1 MSVRYA
7 SLVPWALLLF
17 ATACGSA
24 ETTLPTAWLGEPVDA
39 ELEHSPLRYFDT
51 GLVSLN
57 GACPVQGLPL
67 NPVIAPVYV
76 NGRPIGFC

>member
-1 MSVRYA
+1 MGSRGGV
-7 SLVPWALLLF
+7 LLLS
-17 ATACGSA
+17 ATMWLSVACGPSEVA
-24 ETTLPTAWLGEPVDA
+24 MPTAWLGEPVDA

-57 GACPVQGLPL
+57 GVCPVQGHAV
-67 NPVIAPVYV
+67 NPVIPPVYV